1 MTLSESITNSLSEA
15 KEPFKVGDFV
25 LVQTGKLQNEIAT
38 VDSMNRSEDNKRWE
52 VTVSSGRNTDVVPS
66 SKLMKAP
73 KYYASPEFIEVLGR
87 AGFYD
92 KYRKNTETV
101 NKYRGKQL
109 SPEEFNT
116 ELRKVKDGKKMFNLY
131 KRSVLGGMPPQPSQW
146 GIIDLYFDAVK

>member
-1 MTLSESITNSLSEA
+1 MTLSESITKSLSEA

-25 LVQTGKLQNEIAT
+25 LVQSGELNNKVAK
-38 VDSMNRSEDNKRWE
+38 VDSFKRSDDNKRWE
-52 VTVSSGRNTDVVPS
+52 VTVSHGRDTDTLPS
-66 SKLMKAP
+66 SKLLKAP
-73 KYYASPEFIEVLGR
+73 KYYESPEFIEVLGR

-92 KYRKNTETV
+92 KFRQNTPTV

-131 KRSVLGGMPPQPSQW
+131 KRSVLGGTPPQPSQW